1 MITDK
6 EALKAI
12 KTIAQ
17 YCYSQDSQESCQ
29 SCAIRKYCDV
39 REDKEGV
46 PIPWL
51 VNELEEEENE
61 NEWD

>member
-1 MITDK
+1 
-6 EALKAI
+6 
-12 KTIAQ
+12 
-17 YCYSQDSQESCQ
+17 
-29 SCAIRKYCDV
+29 V